1 MAITDLSTLSASLAA
16 KVGRPFTKLSAT
28 AEGAGTFHS
37 LWAVTGYPPA
47 GSAPGATA
55 LVPTNAT
62 TGAWPFTAGGGA
74 LQDYIGNVNF
84 RGPTAGTIIVY
95 DRLVHVSGLSGTNVT
110 VDTAVSNTALTRY
123 TDGIGVEAYAEFYT
137 AIGATAATLN
147 VRYTDQD
154 GNTNQVGT
162 YAHPANA
169 ESVGQM
175 VPIVLAAGDYGVRA
189 ITNYHWSV
197 TTGTAG
203 NFGFT
208 LLRRLFDVPINAN
221 LATTMSALDHGL
233 TQVLPDACIAF
244 MVQCSTTSTGL
255 IQGNF
260 STMSQ

>member
-1 MAITDLSTLSASLAA
+1 MAITDLSTLTAALAGKA
-16 KVGRPFTKLSAT
+16 LRSFTKLSAT

-37 LWAVTGYPPA
+37 LWAVAGYPPA

-55 LVPTNAT
+55 LVPTKAT

-74 LQDYIGNVNF
+74 LQDYIANLSF
-84 RGPTAGTIIVY
+84 RGPTAGSLIVY
-95 DRLVHVSGLSGTNVT
+95 DRLMHVSGLSGTNVS

-123 TDGIGVEAYAEFYT
+123 TDGIGVEAWAEFYT
-137 AIGATAATLN
+137 AIGASAATLN
-147 VRYTDQD
+147 IKYTDQD
-154 GNTNQVGT
+154 GNATQAGT

-175 VPIVLAAGDYGVRA
+175 VPMVLAAGDYGVRA
-189 ITNYHWSV
+189 VTNYHWSI

-208 LLRRLFDVPINAN
+208 LLKRLFDVPLAAN
-221 LATTMSALDHGL
+221 IATIMSALDHGL
-233 TQVLPDACIAF
+233 TQIEPDACIAF

-255 IQGNF
+255 IQGNL

>member
-1 MAITDLSTLSASLAA
+1 MAITDLSTLSAALAGKSLQS
-16 KVGRPFTKLSAT
+16 FQKLSAT

-37 LWAVTGYPPA
+37 LWAVAGYPVA

-74 LQDYIGNVNF
+74 LQDYIGNLSF
-84 RGPTAGTIIVY
+84 RGPTAGSLIVY
-95 DRLVHVSGLSGTNVT
+95 DRLMHVSGLSGTNVT

-123 TDGIGVEAYAEFYT
+123 TDGLGVEAWAEFYS
-137 AIGATAATLN
+137 AIGASAATLT
-147 VRYTDQD
+147 VKYTDPD
-154 GNTNQVGT
+154 NNTLQTGT

-175 VPIVLAAGDYGVRA
+175 VPIVLAAGDTGVKA
-189 ITNYHWSV
+189 VTNYHWSV

-208 LLRRLFDVPINAN
+208 LLKRLLSIPLNAN
-221 LATTMSALDHGL
+221 VATIMSALDHGL
-233 TQVLPDACIAF
+233 TQIRPDACIAF

-255 IQGNF
+255 IQGEF